1 MSFVPKRIAFRRP
14 SRPKALFVV
23 APVTRVRLELM
34 VPVEAPM
41 NGVTDVGSTLPL
53 CETIADPKVMPPPIV
68 IRTGGRG
75 GFRWLAEG
83 SVRSHVLRNGSHKF
97 GISSQLTPPVSPVP
111 ATGHAARE
119 LRHGRRGIPTA
130 SIVAPPTLQAIRT
143 G

>member
-53 CETIADPKVMPPPIV
+53 CETVADPKVTPPPIV

-75 GFRWLAEG
+75 GFRWLGEG
-83 SVRSHVLRNGSHKF
+83 SVKAPGVRKGGPKI
-97 GISSQLTPPVSPVP
+97 GISSQIT
-111 ATGHAARE
+111 
-119 LRHGRRGIPTA
+119 
-130 SIVAPPTLQAIRT
+130 
-143 G
+143 